1 MDIKKELKILC
12 MAKYFLAKSIFH
24 KYAKI
29 MFDK

>member
-1 MDIKKELKILC
+1 

-29 MFDK
+29 DRVEEAKASSISAL